1 LSIPELDIQDADG
14 DMLRGRLPLAL
25 LAAAAVLSGC
35 ASAAAAPVTTVRPLA
50 LGPTAGPATAPPAPE
65 PTPEPTPVA
74 TAVPTPLPTPA
85 PTRAPRPRPTP
96 VPTPL
101 PTPAPAGPIVALGD
115 SLTYG
120 YGVTTDAYGPAP
132 AHSYPW
138 DMALDL
144 GIPVLNAGI
153 SGTTAHEVLDPASE
167 TEPRPVDLQLPA
179 LLALHPRLMVVG
191 FGTNEASRGW
201 TIARTV
207 ADFRQLLDGIAAA
220 HVPIV
225 LVGTHVDCTQCLPPP
240 PPYASDWD
248 AALTALATEYHAGLV
263 LDVEQGFTAADM
275 IDWIHCTAQGY
286 QLMADRIEAVVRTM
300 LG

>member
-1 LSIPELDIQDADG
+1 V
-14 DMLRGRLPLAL
+14 AL
-25 LAAAAVLSGC
+25 LAAAVLLSGC
-35 ASAAAAPVTTVRPLA
+35 ASAAAAPAAPVHAVA
-50 LGPTAGPATAPPAPE
+50 VGPTAGPATAPPAPE
-65 PTPEPTPVA
+65 PTLEPTPEPTPVPTA
-74 TAVPTPLPTPA
+74 VPTAVPTPLPTRA
-85 PTRAPRPRPTP
+85 PTPRPTP
-96 VPTPL
+96 ALTPRA
-101 PTPAPAGPIVALGD
+101 TPAPLGPIVALGD

-120 YGVTTDAYGPAP
+120 WGTGVTTDAYGPAP

-138 DMALDL
+138 DMARDL
-144 GIPVLNAGI
+144 GIPVVNAGI

-201 TIARTV
+201 SLARTV
-207 ADFRQLLDGIAAA
+207 ADFRQLLDRIAAA

-240 PPYASDWD
+240 PPYAADWD
-248 AALTALATEYHAGLV
+248 AALTTLAAEYHTGLV

-275 IDWIHCTAQGY
+275 SDWIHCTAQGY
-286 QLMADRIEAVVRTM
+286 QLMADRIEAVVRTR

>member
-1 LSIPELDIQDADG
+1 L
-14 DMLRGRLPLAL
+14 
-25 LAAAAVLSGC
+25 
-35 ASAAAAPVTTVRPLA
+35 
-50 LGPTAGPATAPPAPE
+50 
-65 PTPEPTPVA
+65 
-74 TAVPTPLPTPA
+74 
-85 PTRAPRPRPTP
+85 
-96 VPTPL
+96 
-101 PTPAPAGPIVALGD
+101 GPIVALGD

-120 YGVTTDAYGPAP
+120 WGTGVTTDAYGPAP

-138 DMALDL
+138 DMARDL

-248 AALTALATEYHAGLV
+248 AALTALAAEYHAGLV

-286 QLMADRIEAVVRTM
+286 QLMADRIEAMVRTM

>member
-1 LSIPELDIQDADG
+1 
-14 DMLRGRLPLAL
+14 MLHGRFPLAL
-25 LAAAAVLSGC
+25 LAAVAVLSGC
-35 ASAAAAPVTTVRPLA
+35 AGAAAAPATPIRALA
-50 LGPTAGPATAPPAPE
+50 LAPTAGPATPPPAPE

-74 TAVPTPLPTPA
+74 TVVPTPVSTLAPGPRPTL
-85 PTRAPRPRPTP
+85 APRPRPTLA
-96 VPTPL
+96 PTPR
-101 PTPAPAGPIVALGD
+101 PTPVPAGPIVALGD

-120 YGVTTDAYGPAP
+120 YGAGVTMDAYGPAP

-138 DMALDL
+138 DMARDL
-144 GIPVLNAGI
+144 GIPVVNAGI

-201 TIARTV
+201 TLARTV
-207 ADFRQLLDGIAAA
+207 ADFRQLLDRIAAA
-220 HVPIV
+220 HVPVV

-240 PPYASDWD
+240 PPYATDWD
-248 AALTALATEYHAGLV
+248 AALTGLAAEYNTGLV
-263 LDVEQGFTAADM
+263 LDVEHGFTAADLS
-275 IDWIHCTAQGY
+275 DWIHCTAQGY
-286 QLMADRIEAVVRTM
+286 QLMADRIEAVVRTR